1 MVEIHK
7 VVALVQGPDACCHQ
21 WHNINHDPH
30 HVPLDPCV
38 ANLVAAH
45 NKGFG
50 SAATVNGRN
59 ALSEAERGHGVA
71 MTAVGHDANLIAAHN
86 KGFGSAATFN
96 RRNSLSEAVRGAVMK
111 ATGRDANL
119 VAAHNKGFI
128 SAASS
133 DERSALCTGNSSAE
147 S

>member
-1 MVEIHK
+1 
-7 VVALVQGPDACCHQ
+7 
-21 WHNINHDPH
+21 
-30 HVPLDPCV
+30 
-38 ANLVAAH
+38 
-45 NKGFG
+45 
-50 SAATVNGRN
+50 
-59 ALSEAERGHGVA
+59 